1 MRTGIATDSLDFQRN
16 LTNFTGIKSIPS
28 EPRIPLRNYL
38 LDLVTETDGKESSI
52 YLKGVEKFI
61 QEIWSEIVRNKWRTL
76 HVRKFVPERLK
87 ISSIYPYREGK
98 KAISIQNLYKLLILW
113 KEYCKKTEE
122 DLKEKWDEIYASDY
136 VFSLH
141 KGLQPTKL
149 PKDITPKLSYLVGW
163 MCGDGHMVDYG
174 RHYLVNT
181 TEKSIHQLEFVLK
194 PLFEQL
200 FNVRIPLFTYP
211 GKNVL
216 QMGSKPIFRFLTRV
230 LKIKVGEIPQIVKIL
245 DPVNT
250 KYFLMGIFDSE
261 GSVDF
266 SYLNARIAIHQANSK
281 FLEEVSNLFKGLG
294 ICFTGPYRHENEKGI
309 WFHIQI
315 RRKTDILKF
324 IKEIGSCH
332 IEKFVR
338 LKILEEKLYAH
349 GYSYNST

>member
-1 MRTGIATDSLDFQRN
+1 MRTGIATVPLDFERDLFN
-16 LTNFTGIKSIPS
+16 STGIESIPS
-28 EPRIPLRNYL
+28 EPQIPLKNYL
-38 LDLVTETDGKESSI
+38 LDLVTGTDGKESSI
-52 YLKGVEKFI
+52 YLKGIEKFI
-61 QEIWSEIVRNKWRTL
+61 QEIWAEIVKNNWKTL
-76 HVRKFVPERLK
+76 YVRKFVPEKLGV
-87 ISSIYPYREGK
+87 SGIYPYKNGE

-122 DLKEKWDEIYASDY
+122 DVKEKWNEIYASDY
-136 VFSLH
+136 VFSVH

-149 PKDITPKLSYLVGW
+149 PKEITPKLSYLVGW

-181 TEKSIHQLEFVLK
+181 TEKSIHQLKFILK

-200 FNVRIPLFTYP
+200 FNVKIPLFAYP
-211 GKNVL
+211 RKNVL

-230 LKIKVGEIPQIVKIL
+230 LKIKVGEIPQIVKSL
-245 DPVNT
+245 DLVNK

-261 GSVDF
+261 GSVDS

-281 FLEEVSNLFKGLG
+281 FLEEVSNLFKDLS
-294 ICFTGPYRHENEKGI
+294 IRFTGPYRHETEKGI

-332 IEKFVR
+332 IEKLR
-338 LKILEEKLYAH
+338 KLKILEEKLYAH
-349 GYSYNST
+349 RYCYNST

>member
-1 MRTGIATDSLDFQRN
+1 MRTKIAPAFLDLQRN
-16 LTNFTGIKSIPS
+16 LINFTGIESIPL
-28 EPRIPLRNYL
+28 EPRIPLKNYL
-38 LDLVTETDGKESSI
+38 LDLVTESDGKESSI

-61 QEIWSEIVRNKWRTL
+61 QEIWAEIVKNSWRTL
-76 HVRKFVPERLK
+76 HVEKLIPEKLGV
-87 ISSIYPYREGK
+87 SGIYPYKNGK

-122 DLKEKWDEIYASDY
+122 DLKEKWNEIYASDY
-136 VFSLH
+136 VFSVH

-149 PKDITPKLSYLVGW
+149 PKYVTPKLSYIIGW

-200 FNVRIPLFTYP
+200 FNVKIPLFTYP

-216 QMGSKPIFRFLTRV
+216 QMGSRPIFRFLTRV
-230 LKIKVGEIPQIVKIL
+230 LKIKVGEIPQIVKSL
-245 DPVNT
+245 DPVNK
-250 KYFLMGIFDSE
+250 KYFLMGVFDSE

-281 FLEEVSNLFKGLG
+281 FLEEVSNLFKDLA
-294 ICFTGPYRHENEKGI
+294 IRFTGPYRHETEKGI
-309 WFHIQI
+309 WYHIQI
-315 RRKTDILKF
+315 RKKTEILKF

-332 IEKFVR
+332 IEKFR
-338 LKILEEKLYAH
+338 KLKILEEKLYAH
-349 GYSYNST
+349 GYCYNST